1 MAARKIVAISA
12 GLGTPSSSRMLADRL
27 GAAVVQELQL
37 QGQDAELDVIELRD
51 HAVDIANNLVTG
63 FAAPPLAAVIDQVT
77 EADGI
82 IAVGPVFTASFSG
95 LFKSFFDVIDNK
107 ALEGKP
113 TIVGMTGGSAR
124 HSMVMDYAVRPM
136 FSYLRAHVMPTAVFA
151 APDDWGS
158 GEGTA
163 LADRVQRAAL
173 ELRRDVLGEKPSSKN
188 DPMESLPFEE
198 LLAQVQRT

>member
-173 ELRRDVLGEKPSSKN
+173 ELSRDVLGEKPSSKN